1 MKKKGFKGG
10 DFADT
15 AYSATATFGRVV
27 AFFQMIGGI
36 IFGTIFFIVG
46 IMIWR
51 SKPDP
56 NSENQS
62 SPKGL
67 AIIFILVGILA
78 FFGSIIWFIITLRY
92 KVAAAATGAVTAV
105 GWTANAITD

>member
-1 MKKKGFKGG
+1 MKKALIKGG
-10 DFADT
+10 DFAET

-36 IFGTIFFIVG
+36 IFGTIFFIIGV
-46 IMIWR
+46 MVFR
-51 SKPDP
+51 AKPDP
-56 NSENQS
+56 NSKNQS
-62 SPKGL
+62 SGKGL
-67 AIIFILVGILA
+67 GMIFILIGLLI
-78 FFGSIIWFIITLRY
+78 FIGSIAWFIITLRY